1 MNREQLIEYLV
12 SHLRLF
18 HELQMKTGRLKATTQ
33 ELDEF
38 LSSERSR
45 FEQMETS
52 KLQHI
57 YWRNYVYEDFFDN
70 LATVPVQASVT
81 A

>member
-18 HELQMKTGRLKATTQ
+18 HELQMKCGRLRATTA

-38 LSSERSR
+38 LSSERNR

-70 LATVPVQASVT
+70 LATVRVSETMSA
-81 A
+81 